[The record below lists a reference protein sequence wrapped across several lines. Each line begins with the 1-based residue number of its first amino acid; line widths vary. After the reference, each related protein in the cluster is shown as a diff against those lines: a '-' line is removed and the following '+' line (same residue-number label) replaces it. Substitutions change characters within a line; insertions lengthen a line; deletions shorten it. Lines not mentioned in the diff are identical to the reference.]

1 MFRSIAFRFIT
12 LSLGLAGGLLAQ
24 GAPCPDQVIEKVETR
39 VTTLMP
45 QVCGTNLSTTIGGVQ
60 ISTQQ
65 NVCPLLVVIRPGH
78 DTTIERLGSGTYTR
92 PVKTMPIL
100 SMVFEC
106 DVSWLMGIIPI
117 EVSSRCVSAGRTIA
131 GAFTHY
137 EQLSCDGGTTG
148 MEIDEP
154 IRLRPARLRTE
165 AHTRVQREKTNHR
178 QETTRE
184 EDS

>member
-65 NVCPLLVVIRPGH
+65 NVCPLLVLIRPGH
-78 DTTIERLGSGTYTR
+78 DTTIEIRSPLAHHFGRPGRLFMTSRRYFSGR
-92 PVKTMPIL
+92 
-100 SMVFEC
+100 
-106 DVSWLMGIIPI
+106 G
-117 EVSSRCVSAGRTIA
+117 
-131 GAFTHY
+131 
-137 EQLSCDGGTTG
+137 
-148 MEIDEP
+148 
-154 IRLRPARLRTE
+154 
-165 AHTRVQREKTNHR
+165 
-178 QETTRE
+178 
-184 EDS
+184 

>member
-45 QVCGTNLSTTIGGVQ
+45 QVCGTNLSTTIGGIQ

-78 DTTIERLGSGTYTR
+78 DTTIERPGSGTYTR

-117 EVSSRCVSAGRTIA
+117 EVSSRCVSAGRNIA
-131 GAFTHY
+131 GAITHY
-137 EQLSCDGGTTG
+137 EQFSCYGGPPGWQYDG
-148 MEIDEP
+148 P
-154 IRLRPARLRTE
+154 IRLRRARHRSQTQTGIE
-165 AHTRVQREKTNHR
+165 REKTTNR
-178 QETTRE
+178 EETGRE